1 MVPFVQFQAGKQT
14 TEPKTVRALR
24 VTCSN
29 THPVVLGNRWLHK
42 HVGNSFTLHPNSVLV
57 RRVLEGT
64 LPQDLNVVHTIRI
77 KKKYSFSSMH
87 FPLKKS
93 EL

>member
-24 VTCSN
+24 VTCLN
-29 THPVVLGNRWLHK
+29 TQLVVLGNRWSQK
-42 HVGNSFTLHPNSVLV
+42 HVVSSFTLHPNSVLV
-57 RRVLEGT
+57 RRVLEAT
-64 LPQDLNVVHTIRI
+64 LPQDVNVFHTIRI
-77 KKKYSFSSMH
+77 KKEYSFSSMH
-87 FPLKKS
+87 FRLKES